1 MLAKSPVFAKATTA
15 QINCVNA
22 RLTGER
28 MGFTSFQKSTVAAAR
43 FAMPSGVNSKRC
55 FVSTGR
61 SAERTYLV
69 DLLVRSAEAEPV

>member
-1 MLAKSPVFAKATTA
+1 
-15 QINCVNA
+15 
-22 RLTGER
+22 
-28 MGFTSFQKSTVAAAR
+28 VAAAR